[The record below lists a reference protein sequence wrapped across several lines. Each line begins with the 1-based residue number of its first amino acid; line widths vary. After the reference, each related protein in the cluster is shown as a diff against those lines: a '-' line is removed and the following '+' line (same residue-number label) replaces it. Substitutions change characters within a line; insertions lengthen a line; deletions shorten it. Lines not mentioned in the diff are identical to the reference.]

1 MISKRLAH
9 VIDWVEGDVLADIG
23 CDHGYVCIES
33 IKQHKVKKAYAC
45 DIAQKPLARAQNE
58 VRQAHLEDT
67 IQCLL
72 INGMIGLPND
82 VDIVVIAGMGGH
94 TIIDILEK
102 ATLYPSMRFLISPHS
117 QAELVREYVSS
128 HGLVIEREQ
137 MVLDKHYYPIL
148 DCRYLQYKQD
158 LSPFALRYGY
168 HVETSSDYECY
179 LQDQEKKLKQ
189 LVQQVPTKRK
199 AFEKELEILQKRD
212 TL

>member
-9 VIDWVEGDVLADIG
+9 VIDWVDGNVLADIG
-23 CDHGYVCIES
+23 CDHGYVCVES

-45 DIAQKPLARAQNE
+45 DIAQKPLDRARTE
-58 VRQAHLEDT
+58 VRQAHLENT

-72 INGMIGLPND
+72 LNGMVGLPDD

-128 HGLVIEREQ
+128 HGFVIEKEQ

-148 DCRYLQYKQD
+148 DCRYLQQKQD
-158 LSPFALRYGY
+158 LSAFALRYGY
-168 HVETSSDYECY
+168 HVEKSSDYESY

-189 LVQQVPTKRK
+189 LIQQVPTKRNE
-199 AFEKELEILQKRD
+199 FEKELDILQKRD